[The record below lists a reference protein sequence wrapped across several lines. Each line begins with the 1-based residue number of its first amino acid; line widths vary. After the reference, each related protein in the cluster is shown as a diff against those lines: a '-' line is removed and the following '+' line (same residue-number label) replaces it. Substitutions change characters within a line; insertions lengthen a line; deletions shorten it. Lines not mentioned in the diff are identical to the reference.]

1 MERRDDEKYY
11 YEIHQ
16 ENKQRYVSL
25 FNIKRAKKFQ
35 STKNAKM
42 HLKKLVDECV
52 NINKTSGFKIVEID
66 EQYNIIS
73 EENVSIQKLS
83 E

>member
-1 MERRDDEKYY
+1 MFMKTKFVIKILNTKDNYMERRDDEKYY

-42 HLKKLVDECV
+42 H
-52 NINKTSGFKIVEID
+52 
-66 EQYNIIS
+66 
-73 EENVSIQKLS
+73 
-83 E
+83 

>member
-1 MERRDDEKYY
+1 
-11 YEIHQ
+11 
-16 ENKQRYVSL
+16 
-25 FNIKRAKKFQ
+25 
-35 STKNAKM
+35 M

-73 EENVSIQKLS
+73 QENVSIQKLS